1 MERRHTI
8 LILGAI
14 LLVTIGSYA
23 ACSMDIGDATSELG
37 GATHFG
43 DTPSATVFDAGIAI
57 ALPTSAQAITPEAV
71 DHRPVPCGET
81 MCGADEICC
90 RVDATC
96 YPADCEDCCASFDE
110 RPAPR
115 VEAPDPT
122 VIPRDGLAGP
132 TGGIEPPPDESP
144 GMPPGVDR
152 P

>member
-14 LLVTIGSYA
+14 LVVTMGSYA
-23 ACSMDIGDATSELG
+23 ACSMAVGDASSELG
-37 GATHFG
+37 GSTGIG
-43 DTPSATVFDAGIAI
+43 DTPTATLTDAGIAMPM
-57 ALPTSAQAITPEAV
+57 LTPAQAQVGEV
-71 DHRPVPCGET
+71 EVPVLEQ
-81 MCGADEICC
+81 CGATRCAADEVCC

-96 YPADCEDCCASFDE
+96 YPATCTDCCATFDE

-115 VEAPDPT
+115 IEAPDPT
-122 VIPRDGLAGP
+122 VIPRGGFAGP